1 MFYDSGRNS
10 GRQPSFFKN
19 IWLALYF
26 INLQFITMLEK
37 LFGFNPKKS
46 TVRTEIMAGITTF
59 LTMAYILAVNP
70 NILGETGM
78 DKGALFTTTVLMS
91 ALPTIFMALYAK
103 LPLALAPGMGLNAF
117 FAYTVCL
124 IMGYSWQFALTAVF
138 LEGLVFLL
146 LTVTNLREKIVD
158 VIPPALKTAISA
170 GIGLYIAFIGLKN
183 AEVIVDN
190 PATLVSL
197 GKLTSGSGLLGVI
210 GIAIT
215 SILLVRNVKGA
226 LLIGILATTLIG
238 IPMGI
243 TQLDGFFST
252 PPTIEP
258 IFLKFEWSQ
267 VCTAEMATIVFT
279 LLFVDLFDCIGTVI
293 GVTTRANM
301 IDADGKIP
309 GLKKVF
315 MVDSVSTAA
324 GAMMGTS
331 TVAVYV
337 ESAAGVNEGG
347 RTGLT
352 SFTTGCCFLLALFF
366 APFFLAIPAAATA
379 PVLVLVGLMM
389 MSNIWKVD
397 FFDYKES
404 IPAFICMIF
413 MPLAY
418 SISDG
423 ILLGHLAYVI
433 INFFSGNRKSLTPGM
448 YVLAVIFV
456 LKFILH

>member
-1 MFYDSGRNS
+1 
-10 GRQPSFFKN
+10 
-19 IWLALYF
+19 
-26 INLQFITMLEK
+26 MLEK
-37 LFGFNPKKS
+37 LFGFNPKET

-70 NILGETGM
+70 SILGETGM
-78 DKGALFTTTVLMS
+78 DKGALFTTTVIMS
-91 ALPTIFMALYAK
+91 AIPTIFMGLYAK

-138 LEGLVFLL
+138 LEGLAFIL

-183 AEVIVDN
+183 AEVIIDN
-190 PATLVSL
+190 SATLVSL
-197 GKLTSGSGLLGVI
+197 GKLTSGSGLLGII
-210 GIAIT
+210 GIVLT

-243 TQLDGFFST
+243 TNLDGVFSI
-252 PPTIEP
+252 PPSIDP
-258 IFLKFEWSQ
+258 IFMKFEWSNIF
-267 VCTAEMATIVFT
+267 TAEMATIVFT

-301 IDADGKIP
+301 VGEDGKIP
-309 GLKKVF
+309 NLKKVF
-315 MVDSVSTAA
+315 MVDSLSTAA
-324 GAMMGTS
+324 GAAMGTS

-347 RTGLT
+347 RSGLT
-352 SFTTGCCFLLALFF
+352 AFTTGICFLVALFF

-389 MSNIWKVD
+389 MSNIWKID

-423 ILLGHLAYVI
+423 IMLGHLTYVI
-433 INFFSGNRKSLTPGM
+433 VNLLSGNRKQLTTGM
-448 YVLAVIFV
+448 YILALIFL
-456 LKFILH
+456 LKFTL

>member
-1 MFYDSGRNS
+1 
-10 GRQPSFFKN
+10 
-19 IWLALYF
+19 
-26 INLQFITMLEK
+26 MLEK
-37 LFGFNPKKS
+37 LFGFNPKET

-70 NILGETGM
+70 SILGETGM
-78 DKGALFTTTVLMS
+78 DKGALFTTTVIMS
-91 ALPTIFMALYAK
+91 AIPTIFMGLYAK

-138 LEGLVFLL
+138 LEGLAFIL

-158 VIPPALKTAISA
+158 VIPAALKTAISA

-190 PATLVSL
+190 SATLVSL
-197 GKLTSGSGLLGVI
+197 GNLTSGSGLLGII
-210 GIAIT
+210 GIVLT

-243 TQLDGFFST
+243 TNLDGVFSI
-252 PPTIEP
+252 PPSIDP
-258 IFLKFEWSQ
+258 IFMKFEWSNIF
-267 VCTAEMATIVFT
+267 TAEMATIVFT

-301 IDADGKIP
+301 VGEDGKIP
-309 GLKKVF
+309 NLKKVF
-315 MVDSVSTAA
+315 MVDSLSTAA
-324 GAMMGTS
+324 GAAMGTS

-347 RTGLT
+347 RSGLT
-352 SFTTGCCFLLALFF
+352 AFTTGICFLVALFF

-389 MSNIWKVD
+389 MSNIWKID

-423 ILLGHLAYVI
+423 ILLGHLTYVI
-433 INFFSGNRKSLTPGM
+433 INMLSGNRKQLTVGM
-448 YVLAVIFV
+448 YILALIFL
-456 LKFILH
+456 LKFILQ

>member
-1 MFYDSGRNS
+1 M
-10 GRQPSFFKN
+10 
-19 IWLALYF
+19 
-26 INLQFITMLEK
+26 LQK
-37 LFGFNPKKS
+37 LFGFNPKET
-46 TVRTEIMAGITTF
+46 TVKTEIMAGITTF

-78 DKGALFTTTVLMS
+78 DKGALFTTTVIMS
-91 ALPTIFMALYAK
+91 AIPTIFMGLYAK

-117 FAYTVCL
+117 FAYTICL

-138 LEGLVFLL
+138 LEGLAFIL

-158 VIPPALKTAISA
+158 VIPDGLKTAISA

-197 GKLTSGSGLLGVI
+197 GHLTSGSGLLAII
-210 GIAIT
+210 GIVLT
-215 SILLVRNVKGA
+215 SVLLVKNVKGA

-243 TQLDGFFST
+243 TNLDGFSSI
-252 PPTIEP
+252 PPSIEP
-258 IFLKFEWSQ
+258 IFMKFEWSNIF
-267 VCTAEMATIVFT
+267 TAEMATIVFT

-293 GVTTRANM
+293 GVTTRAGM
-301 IDADGKIP
+301 VGEDGKIP
-309 GLKKVF
+309 HLKKVF
-315 MVDSVSTAA
+315 MVDSLSTAA
-324 GAMMGTS
+324 GAAMGTS

-347 RTGLT
+347 RSGLT
-352 SFTTGCCFLLALFF
+352 AFTTGICFLVALFF

-389 MSNIWKVD
+389 MSNIWKID

-423 ILLGHLAYVI
+423 ILLGHLTYVVV
-433 INFFSGNRKSLTPGM
+433 NLLSGHRKNLTTGM
-448 YVLAVIFV
+448 YILAVIFL
-456 LKFILH
+456 LKFILQ

>member
-1 MFYDSGRNS
+1 
-10 GRQPSFFKN
+10 
-19 IWLALYF
+19 
-26 INLQFITMLEK
+26 MLEK
-37 LFGFNPKKS
+37 LFGFNPKE
-46 TVRTEIMAGITTF
+46 TTIRTEIMAGITTF

-70 NILGETGM
+70 SILGETGM

-138 LEGLVFLL
+138 LEGLAFIL
-146 LTVTNLREKIVD
+146 LTVTNLREKIVE

-197 GKLTSGSGLLGVI
+197 GKLTSGSGLLGII
-210 GIAIT
+210 GIGLT
-215 SILLVRNVKGA
+215 SILLVRNIKGA
-226 LLIGILATTLIG
+226 LLIGILATTIIG

-243 TQLDGFFST
+243 TNLDGVFSI
-252 PPTIEP
+252 PPSIEP
-258 IFLKFEWSQ
+258 IFMKFEWENIF
-267 VCTAEMATIVFT
+267 TAEMATIVFT

-301 IDADGKIP
+301 IDEDGKIP
-309 GLKKVF
+309 NLKKVF
-315 MVDSVSTAA
+315 MVDSLSTAA
-324 GAMMGTS
+324 GSAMGTS

-347 RTGLT
+347 RSGLT
-352 SFTTGCCFLLALFF
+352 AFVTGACFLLALFF

-389 MSNIWKVD
+389 MSNIWKID

-423 ILLGHLAYVI
+423 ILLGHLSYVI
-433 INFFSGNRKSLTPGM
+433 INLLSGNRKSLTTGM
-448 YVLAVIFV
+448 YILAAIFL
-456 LKFILH
+456 LKFIIQ

>member
-1 MFYDSGRNS
+1 
-10 GRQPSFFKN
+10 
-19 IWLALYF
+19 
-26 INLQFITMLEK
+26 MLEK
-37 LFGFNPKKS
+37 LFGFNPKET

-138 LEGLVFLL
+138 LEGLAFIL
-146 LTVTNLREKIVD
+146 LTITNLREKIVE

-210 GIAIT
+210 GIGLT

-243 TQLDGFFST
+243 TNIDGIFST

-258 IFLKFEWSQ
+258 IFMKFEWSNIF
-267 VCTAEMATIVFT
+267 TAEMATIVFT

-301 IDADGKIP
+301 IGEDGKIP
-309 GLKKVF
+309 NLKKVF
-315 MVDSVSTAA
+315 MVDSLSTAA
-324 GAMMGTS
+324 GAAMGTS

-347 RTGLT
+347 RSGLT
-352 SFTTGCCFLLALFF
+352 AFTTGICFLLALFF

-389 MSNIWKVD
+389 MSNIWKID

-423 ILLGHLAYVI
+423 ILLGHLSYVI
-433 INFFSGNRKSLTPGM
+433 INLLSGNRKSLTTGM
-448 YVLAVIFV
+448 YILAAIFL
-456 LKFILH
+456 LKFIIQ

>member
-1 MFYDSGRNS
+1 
-10 GRQPSFFKN
+10 
-19 IWLALYF
+19 
-26 INLQFITMLEK
+26 
-37 LFGFNPKKS
+37 
-46 TVRTEIMAGITTF
+46 
-59 LTMAYILAVNP
+59 MAYILAVNP
-70 NILGETGM
+70 SILGETGM

-197 GKLTSGSGLLGVI
+197 GKLTSGSGLLGII

-215 SILLVRNVKGA
+215 SVLLVRNVKGA

-243 TQLDGFFST
+243 TQLNGFFSV

>member
-1 MFYDSGRNS
+1 
-10 GRQPSFFKN
+10 
-19 IWLALYF
+19 
-26 INLQFITMLEK
+26 MLGK
-37 LFGFNPKKS
+37 LFGFNPKET

-138 LEGLVFLL
+138 LEGLAFIL
-146 LTVTNLREKIVD
+146 LTITNLREKIVE

-210 GIAIT
+210 GIGLT

-243 TQLDGFFST
+243 TNIDGIFSI
-252 PPTIEP
+252 PPSIEP
-258 IFLKFEWSQ
+258 IFMKFEWSNIF
-267 VCTAEMATIVFT
+267 TAEMATIVFT

-301 IDADGKIP
+301 IGDDGKIP
-309 GLKKVF
+309 NLKKVF
-315 MVDSVSTAA
+315 MVDSLSTAA
-324 GAMMGTS
+324 GAAMGTS

-347 RTGLT
+347 RSGLT
-352 SFTTGCCFLLALFF
+352 AFTTGICFLLALFF

-389 MSNIWKVD
+389 MSNIWKID

-423 ILLGHLAYVI
+423 ILLGHLCYVI
-433 INFFSGNRKSLTPGM
+433 VNLLSGNRKNLTTGM
-448 YVLAVIFV
+448 YVLAAIFL
-456 LKFILH
+456 LKFILQ